1 MRVAWGWGVVVKARG
16 CWVEGMGFRR
26 AGRMRWGRVLGGV
39 ETRGVRRWRRGVGR
53 RREEAIAN
61 WGAEGFVVDG
71 WVEMVVDRDSEGV
84 EVALAS
90 ISGDPSRF
98 CISTIGDRGKLFSYK
113 KFSVEITKNKVK

>member
-1 MRVAWGWGVVVKARG
+1 M
-16 CWVEGMGFRR
+16 
-26 AGRMRWGRVLGGV
+26 
-39 ETRGVRRWRRGVGR
+39 RRWRRGVRR

-90 ISGDPSRF
+90 ISGDPSRVA
-98 CISTIGDRGKLFSYK
+98 ILYLHDW
-113 KFSVEITKNKVK
+113 